1 MKYAEVKK
9 LYKKYAKIIIVFC
22 ALILVA
28 VGGWFALDHYNN
40 KLHINDSKIKSI
52 TMVHGVL
59 DDVYELTDEEIRTV
73 VKELN
78 NLEYAERGDFP
89 IYHMCLFV
97 NMNNGKRYA
106 LKLYDDKDKE
116 SIYISSGAAKTGKY
130 SNAKEIRGIIAKYET
145 EYGILPDYDKI
156 FREAASG
163 DDDLTDSNAD
173 SSALSSAAESKK
185 Q

>member
-1 MKYAEVKK
+1 M
-9 LYKKYAKIIIVFC
+9 YKKYAKIIIVFC

-40 KLHINDSKIKSI
+40 KLHINESKIESV
-52 TMVHGVL
+52 TMMHGVM
-59 DDVYELTDEEIRTV
+59 DDVYELTDEEVRTV
-73 VKELN
+73 VNGLN
-78 NLEYAERGDFP
+78 NIEYAERGDFP

-130 SNAKEIRGIIAKYET
+130 SNAKEIRAIIAKYET
-145 EYGILPDYDKI
+145 AHGILPDYDRI
-156 FREAASG
+156 FSEAASD
-163 DDDLTDSNAD
+163 DDDLTDSNEYG
-173 SSALSSAAESKK
+173 SALSSAAESKK